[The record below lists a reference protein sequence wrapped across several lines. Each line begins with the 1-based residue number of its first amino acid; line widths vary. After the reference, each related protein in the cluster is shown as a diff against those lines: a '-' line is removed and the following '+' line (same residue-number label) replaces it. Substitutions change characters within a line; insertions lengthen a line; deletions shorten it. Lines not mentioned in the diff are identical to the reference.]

1 MSLFDLLI
9 MGFFFAVVLLS
20 FMGGFDKVASTLVGM
35 YVGVVVAA
43 KTYRVVAENLLAKL
57 FPAMATYTGEL
68 VAFLLLVAF
77 VSIALS
83 IALSRNWMIKRL
95 AARMG
100 VLNNLAGGIAGIVLA
115 FVSCILTG
123 LLLVV
128 FLHVMNAT
136 GELGAGP
143 PFSDLQALLSDSVLM
158 PVFAR
163 LVPLVAAMVTPWF
176 PSGMPPLLLSGN

>member
-20 FMGGFDKVASTLVGM
+20 FMGGFDKVASTLIGI
-35 YVGVVVAA
+35 YLGVVIAA
-43 KTYRVVAENLLAKL
+43 KTYRIMAESLLSKL
-57 FPAMATYTGEL
+57 FPAMATVTGEL
-68 VAFLLLVAF
+68 VAFLLVVTF
-77 VSIALS
+77 VSIAVS
-83 IALSRNWMIKRL
+83 VALSRNWLIKRL

-100 VLNNLAGGIAGIVLA
+100 VLNNLAGGIAGVLLA
-115 FVSCILTG
+115 FVSCVLTG
-123 LLLVV
+123 LVLVV
-128 FLHVMNAT
+128 FLQVMNAT

-163 LVPLVAAMVTPWF
+163 LVPIVAALITPWF

>member
-35 YVGVVVAA
+35 YVGVVIAA
-43 KTYRVVAENLLAKL
+43 KSYRLLSENLLAKI
-57 FPAMATYTGEL
+57 FPSMATVTGEL
-68 VAFLLLVAF
+68 VAFLLVVAF
-77 VSIALS
+77 VSIATS
-83 IALSRNWMIKRL
+83 VALSRNWMVKRV
-95 AARMG
+95 AARLG
-100 VLNNLAGGIAGIVLA
+100 VLNNLAGGFAGILLA
-115 FVSCILTG
+115 FVSCVLTG

-143 PFSDLQALLSDSVLM
+143 PFSDLQVLLSDSVLM

-163 LVPLVAAMVTPWF
+163 LVPIVAAVVTPWF

>member
-9 MGFFFAVVLLS
+9 MGFYFAVVLLS
-20 FMGGFDKVASTLVGM
+20 FMGGFDKVASTLIGM
-35 YVGVVVAA
+35 YIGVVVAA
-43 KTYRVVAENLLAKL
+43 KSYRILAENLLSKL
-57 FPAMATYTGEL
+57 FPSMATYTGEL
-68 VAFLLLVAF
+68 VAFLLVIAF
-77 VSIALS
+77 VSIAVS
-83 IALSRNWMIKRL
+83 VALSRNWMIKRL
-95 AARMG
+95 AARLG
-100 VLNNLAGGIAGIVLA
+100 VLNNLAGAFAGILLA
-115 FVSCILTG
+115 FVSCVLTG

-143 PFSDLQALLSDSVLM
+143 PFSDLQTLLSDSVLM

-163 LVPLVAAMVTPWF
+163 LVPIVSALIMPWF